1 VGLIMATLET
11 QYKNFLK
18 SNPTSTFTF
27 EEWKKKWADDIRPI
41 IEELNNPPIEWKLYE
56 QYAEHFVGYEDIPDY
71 EWFKHELKNNE
82 AFREKFGPPI
92 VSDNFQIGPDGA
104 YEHED

>member
-1 VGLIMATLET
+1 MGVQKTNAQNKPALIPYPQQLD
-11 QYKNFLK
+11 LK
-18 SNPTSTFTF
+18 GGNLVIPAEAFYLIQDSVFNPDF
-27 EEWKKKWADDIRPI
+27 
-41 IEELNNPPIEWKLYE
+41 
-56 QYAEHFVGYEDIPDY
+56 
-71 EWFKHELKNNE
+71 EWFKHELAHNA

>member
-1 VGLIMATLET
+1 MATLET

-56 QYAEHFVGYEDIPDY
+56 QYTKHFVGYEDIPDY
-71 EWFKHELKNNE
+71 EWFKHELKNNKT
-82 AFREKFGPPI
+82 FREKFGPPI

-104 YEHED
+104 YEHEN

>member
-1 VGLIMATLET
+1 MATLET

-56 QYAEHFVGYEDIPDY
+56 QYTKHFVGYEDIPDY
-71 EWFKHELKNNE
+71 EWFKHELKTNE
-82 AFREKFGPPI
+82 TFRERYGKNNTRI
-92 VSDNFQIGPDGA
+92 
-104 YEHED
+104 